1 MGSNWKWYTVF
12 RGWDPGVYG
21 TWYECY
27 KQGINFD
34 RFYYA
39 HFDTKEEA
47 IADFDRYNHAATIA
61 REVHDQL
68 TLEEALAELDEIPH
82 HRCHRECGLN
92 SCTRQKESLYHNHLL
107 LTRNPVLTCSLETAP
122 FIKELARV
130 MNLLWIRGGLTKCMW
145 HE

>member
-1 MGSNWKWYTVF
+1 MKKTIDHQPKPNSEKREKDMNNKWYTVF

-34 RFYYA
+34 GFYYA

-47 IADFDRYNHAATIA
+47 IADFDRYNHAATIE

-68 TLEEALAELDEIPH
+68 TLEEALA
-82 HRCHRECGLN
+82 
-92 SCTRQKESLYHNHLL
+92 
-107 LTRNPVLTCSLETAP
+107 
-122 FIKELARV
+122 
-130 MNLLWIRGGLTKCMW
+130 
-145 HE
+145 